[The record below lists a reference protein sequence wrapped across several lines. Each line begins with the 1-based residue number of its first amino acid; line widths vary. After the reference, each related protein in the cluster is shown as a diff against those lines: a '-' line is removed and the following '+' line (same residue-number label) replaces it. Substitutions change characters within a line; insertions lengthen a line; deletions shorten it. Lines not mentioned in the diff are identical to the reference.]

1 MLHGE
6 RDLQR
11 KPQLMIS
18 GNYPA
23 RGAPSACARARAWRA
38 DAQRQGGK
46 RAGWQE
52 GGAVG
57 GARLASSR
65 SAEVLT
71 ENCPPLYRRGRRR
84 LKPGGLKRA
93 VSRGRVRP
101 ATAGPCP

>member
-23 RGAPSACARARAWRA
+23 RGALSACARARAWRA

-65 SAEVLT
+65 SAEGTLD
-71 ENCPPLYRRGRRR
+71 PLRSRPLAAAATRVSIV
-84 LKPGGLKRA
+84 A
-93 VSRGRVRP
+93 VES
-101 ATAGPCP
+101 

>member
-23 RGAPSACARARAWRA
+23 CGALSACARARAWRA

-65 SAEVLT
+65 SAEGTLD
-71 ENCPPLYRRGRRR
+71 PLR
-84 LKPGGLKRA
+84 
-93 VSRGRVRP
+93 SR
-101 ATAGPCP
+101 

>member
-6 RDLQR
+6 RDLPCRGRPR

-23 RGAPSACARARAWRA
+23 RGAVRSATGSGALSACARARAWRA

-65 SAEVLT
+65 SAEGTLD
-71 ENCPPLYRRGRRR
+71 PLR
-84 LKPGGLKRA
+84 
-93 VSRGRVRP
+93 SR
-101 ATAGPCP
+101 